1 MNRNKLH
8 NQPGTSTCEI
18 CGAVIDLNSTTEWM
32 ETDTG
37 DVCAQCVA
45 DAEE

>member
-18 CGAVIDLNSTTEWM
+18 CGAVIDISTTGWM

-37 DVCAQCVA
+37 DVCAQCVR

>member
-8 NQPGTSTCEI
+8 NQPRTSTCEI
-18 CGAVIDLNSTTEWM
+18 CGAVIDISTTGWM

-37 DVCAQCVA
+37 DVCAQCVR